1 MKRFLLLFAG
11 VALALQFFAPA
22 VSANT
27 QNFTINKYEADYYLS
42 KDADK
47 RSTLK
52 VIEKITAT
60 FPESNENHGLERA
73 IPKKYDG
80 HTTHLAVE
88 SVVSEA
94 GKSYPYTT
102 YTSHGNEVVRIGD
115 KDKYVHGPMTYVLT
129 YTQTDVTRYFDDT
142 KSDEFYWDL
151 NGTEWTVPITSY
163 TANIHID
170 ESIASVLKSEP
181 ACYIGVSGSK
191 TPCEV
196 TRTGNVYT
204 VSETN
209 LFNGVN
215 VTVAFGFSPETFAA
229 YTPTKTDI
237 VQMIFVALLVL
248 TSIIGVVVIILLSV
262 RYYRKS
268 DRRNELKPIAPE
280 YIPPKDASV
289 TVSASISSTVLT
301 AGTAQIIDFAVRHYI
316 KIYETKQKGFLK
328 SADYELEIVRDIR
341 DLNAEEQEILGDLF
355 GNTDIGSKVKLST
368 LQNNAVVAKRLQDNQ
383 KKLTALVRGEYGMRE
398 KRPEQSRWFRNA
410 GIVLIVV
417 GVLTLGPVLF
427 LAGIVSLIMGITLWP
442 LTDKGVALM
451 RYLEGLKMYIK
462 AAEADRLKMLQ
473 SPDGAQKVQ
482 VSAEDPAQLVK
493 LYERVL
499 PYAVLFGLE
508 KQWNERIGK
517 YYESIGQ
524 TPEWF
529 ESHNGV
535 FNAVLF
541 SSAMSS
547 FVSTSNYSSVIS
559 SSAGGSSGGG
569 SSGGGGGG
577 GGGGGW

>member
-1 MKRFLLLFAG
+1 MKRLLLLFVG
-11 VALALQFFAPA
+11 VVVALQFFAPA
-22 VSANT
+22 VSANA
-27 QNFTINKYEADYYLS
+27 QNFTIDTYKADYYLS

-52 VIEKITAT
+52 VTETITAV
-60 FPESNENHGLERA
+60 FPETNQNRGIERA

-80 HTTHLAVE
+80 HSTHLKIE
-88 SVVSEA
+88 SVVSES
-94 GKSYPYTT
+94 GKSYPFTT
-102 YTSHGNEVVRIGD
+102 YSSNRNEVVRIGD
-115 KDKYVHGPMTYVLT
+115 EDTYVHGRMTYVIS
-129 YTQTDVTRYFDDT
+129 YSQTDVTRYFEDT
-142 KSDEFYWDL
+142 ASDEFYWDL
-151 NGTEWTVPITSY
+151 NGTQWAVPISSY
-163 TANIHID
+163 SATIHID
-170 ESIASVLKSEP
+170 ESVAGALKGEP
-181 ACYIGVSGSK
+181 ACYVGAVGS
-191 TPCEV
+191 TNQCTI
-196 TRTGNVYT
+196 TREANNYT
-204 VSETN
+204 VLSTQLDKGEN
-209 LFNGVN
+209 IS
-215 VTVAFGFSPETFAA
+215 VAFGFAKDTFAA
-229 YTPTKTDI
+229 YTPTRGDI
-237 VQMIFVALLVL
+237 VGMILVGLVVL
-248 TSIIGVVVIILLSV
+248 TSLIGVLVIIWLSV

-289 TVSASISSTVLT
+289 TVAASISSTPLT

-316 KIYETKQKGFLK
+316 KIYETRQKGFLK

-341 DLNAEEQEILGDLF
+341 DLSAEEREIVADLF
-355 GNTDIGSKVKLST
+355 GNTDVGSKVKLST
-368 LQNNAVVAKRLQDNQ
+368 LQNNTVVAKRLQDND
-383 KKLTALVRGEYGMRE
+383 KKLKTLVRGEYGLRE
-398 KRPEQSRWFRNA
+398 QRPEQSRWFRNA
-410 GIVLIVV
+410 GIALIII
-417 GVLTLGPVLF
+417 GIITLGPVLF
-427 LAGIVSLIMGITLWP
+427 IAGLTALIMSVTLWP
-442 LTDKGVALM
+442 LTDKGVALL

-462 AAEADRLKMLQ
+462 AAEVDRLKMLQ

-482 VSAEDPAQLVK
+482 VSADDPAQLVK

-529 ESHNGV
+529 ASQSGV

-547 FVSTSNYSSVIS
+547 FVTTSNYSSAIS
-559 SSAGGSSGGG
+559 PSSGGSAGGG

>member
-1 MKRFLLLFAG
+1 
-11 VALALQFFAPA
+11 
-22 VSANT
+22 
-27 QNFTINKYEADYYLS
+27 
-42 KDADK
+42 
-47 RSTLK
+47 
-52 VIEKITAT
+52 
-60 FPESNENHGLERA
+60 
-73 IPKKYDG
+73 
-80 HTTHLAVE
+80 
-88 SVVSEA
+88 
-94 GKSYPYTT
+94 
-102 YTSHGNEVVRIGD
+102 
-115 KDKYVHGPMTYVLT
+115 
-129 YTQTDVTRYFDDT
+129 
-142 KSDEFYWDL
+142 
-151 NGTEWTVPITSY
+151 
-163 TANIHID
+163 
-170 ESIASVLKSEP
+170 
-181 ACYIGVSGSK
+181 
-191 TPCEV
+191 
-196 TRTGNVYT
+196 
-204 VSETN
+204 
-209 LFNGVN
+209 
-215 VTVAFGFSPETFAA
+215 
-229 YTPTKTDI
+229 
-237 VQMIFVALLVL
+237 
-248 TSIIGVVVIILLSV
+248 
-262 RYYRKS
+262 
-268 DRRNELKPIAPE
+268 
-280 YIPPKDASV
+280 
-289 TVSASISSTVLT
+289 
-301 AGTAQIIDFAVRHYI
+301 
-316 KIYETKQKGFLK
+316 LK

-341 DLNAEEQEILGDLF
+341 DLTAEEQEILSDLF
-355 GNTDIGSKVKLST
+355 GNTDVGSKVKLST

-383 KKLTALVRGEYGMRE
+383 KKLTALVRGEYGLRE

-417 GVLTLGPVLF
+417 GVLTFGPVLF
-427 LAGIVSLIMGITLWP
+427 LAGLVSLIMGITLWP

-482 VSAEDPAQLVK
+482 MSAEDPAQLVK

-547 FVSTSNYSSVIS
+547 FVSTSNYSSAIS